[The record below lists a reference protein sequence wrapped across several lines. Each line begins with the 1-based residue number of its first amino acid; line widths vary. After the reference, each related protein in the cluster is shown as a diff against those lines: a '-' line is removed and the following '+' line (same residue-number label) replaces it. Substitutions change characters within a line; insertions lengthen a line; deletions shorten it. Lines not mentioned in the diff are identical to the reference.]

1 MILRQYNRVGSR
13 FFFHHSRSP
22 VPPGGQAIGP
32 ETHRQYEL
40 LYLLRGDLTY
50 SIEGR
55 SYAVSPGDMIL
66 NAPNDIHILQ
76 IKPGEEYERIVLH
89 FNLELL
95 KEPLRELAPGYGD
108 LAWCRSYPV
117 IPGAL
122 CRKYGLSDILRALV
136 ENREPEDCQGLV
148 TLAKTAELLI
158 GLDKVFSQRGSG
170 LAKPISVDPLI
181 QQAAAFVDAHL
192 SDPISLDHMAQ
203 SLLVSKS
210 SLCHRFR
217 TAMNMTVNRYIAVKK
232 IHLAEEL
239 IRRGMGATEA
249 AHAVGYS
256 NYTTF
261 YYNYKAII
269 GTAPSGKPPEHSQ
282 R

>member
-13 FFFHHSRSP
+13 FFYHHSCSP
-22 VPPGGQAIGP
+22 VPGGGQTIGP
-32 ETHRQYEL
+32 ESHRQHEL

-66 NAPNDIHILQ
+66 IAPNDIHMLRIR
-76 IKPGEEYERIVLH
+76 PGEEYERIVLH

-95 KEPLRELAPGYGD
+95 KEPLRELAPGCGD
-108 LAWCRSYPV
+108 LAWCRSFPV
-117 IPGAL
+117 IPGEL
-122 CRKYGLSDILRALV
+122 CWKHGLQQTLRALV
-136 ENREPEDCQGLV
+136 ENREPEACQGLV
-148 TLAKTAELLI
+148 TLAKTTEVLI
-158 GLDKVFSQRGSG
+158 GLDKVFSQRGLG
-170 LAKPISVDPLI
+170 LATPISVDPLI

-239 IRRGMGATEA
+239 IRRGAAATEA

-269 GTAPSGKPPEHSQ
+269 GTAPSKEKAERTG
-282 R
+282 